1 MILKKNHIASVSNN
15 ASEWSLLEMQA
26 LILELPFPPSVNHYL
41 SRKGHRSFLTAKAK
55 QFHELIAL
63 KVYQSKTKIGLNTP
77 LDVTYQYW
85 FPDRRKRDIANY
97 EKVLTDSMVRAG
109 VMVDDHI
116 IHRLTQVKM
125 GIRDD
130 GLVHVIIRPFHP

>member
-1 MILKKNHIASVSNN
+1 MSANTN
-15 ASEWSLLEMQA
+15 ANECGLLEMQS

-41 SRKGHRSFLTAKAK
+41 SRRGHRSFLTDKAK
-55 QFHELIAL
+55 QFHDLIAL
-63 KVYQSKTKIGLNTP
+63 RVYQSKSKIGLNTP

-130 GLVHVIIRPFHP
+130 GLVHVIIKPFHP

>member
-1 MILKKNHIASVSNN
+1 MSAIPNVKECV
-15 ASEWSLLEMQA
+15 LLEIA
-26 LILELPFPPSVNHYL
+26 PLILELPFPPSVNHYL
-41 SRKGHRSFLTAKAK
+41 ARRGHRSFLTDKAK
-55 QFHELIAL
+55 KFHEVIAL
-63 KVYQSKTKIGLNTP
+63 KIYQSITKIGLNTP

-130 GLVHVIIRPFHP
+130 GLVHVIIKPFHP